1 MLAMTPAFAIGDSD
15 ATYASAEE
23 DCAYAPTARAAQETR
38 KEKRIL
44 TDELHWKASD
54 GRRLLTR
61 LTTTATERTEASA
74 DLDLNLSRIYTSSAR
89 RYYARQGKCIG
100 RHAIGNLTSAHVA
113 EVSGGSGGQRRRH
126 DT

>member
-1 MLAMTPAFAIGDSD
+1 MYMSRKLVARNGFPPLTFAPLDLDPLGPMLAMTPAFAIGDSD

-54 GRRLLTR
+54 DRRLLTR
-61 LTTTATERTEASA
+61 LTTTTTERTEASA
-74 DLDLNLSRIYTSSAR
+74 DFSLNLSRIYTSSAR
-89 RYYARQGKCIG
+89 RYYA
-100 RHAIGNLTSAHVA
+100 
-113 EVSGGSGGQRRRH
+113 
-126 DT
+126 